1 MEIELNR
8 FTPAEQ
14 ATFRL
19 RALYEQAGYRKYRA
33 SRFEEYALYQEYQR
47 FLPDAQVIT
56 FTDLDGKLRAIKPDV
71 TLSIAKTAQPAAG
84 ECKRF
89 YYNEEVCRPSRES
102 HTFQTIHQMGLES
115 MGAVDADEQ
124 AAVVRLALQ
133 SLAALDVPTVL
144 EISHMGYLTGLL
156 DALHVPAE
164 ARAKLLDFIRA
175 KKAHEMLTA
184 ALAAGLEAL
193 FAAGF
198 RQARPG
204 EFTRRAFLNGRM
216 DLTQAEAVIDL
227 IDAETADAAAN
238 AAGQIAGAMRKRID
252 PVYDSWVDICAHFHA
267 VLDYPD
273 EDIDPFELSRL
284 ESALQ
289 ASSRT
294 LSALLSSCHRG
305 RMVRSGVRVTILG
318 SPNAGKSSLL
328 NALSG
333 FDRVIVTDIPGTT
346 RDTVEQT
353 VTLGR
358 HLVRL
363 VDTAGIRDTEDV
375 IEKIGVDRS
384 VEAAKDCDAALFVV
398 DDSRP
403 LTDEDRRA
411 MDAALEAPE
420 AIAVLNKQDL
430 GAVIEPSDLPF
441 SYIVPVSCKDGTG
454 FDLLEQAFNMLFPD
468 DAPCDGSL
476 LTNARQADAIVR
488 AKKSVDAALRS
499 LRAGFTP
506 DAVLV
511 DLEAAMR
518 ALGEVTGRTMRED
531 ITNRIFER
539 FCVGK

>member
-1 MEIELNR
+1 MSDKIAAIATGRARTGIGILRLSGDRCIE
-8 FTPAEQ
+8 AAGQ
-14 ATFRL
+14 VFRL
-19 RALYEQAGYRKYRA
+19 NSGRPL
-33 SRFEEYALYQEYQR
+33 SS
-47 FLPDAQVIT
+47 LPDRKLALGTLFDAQGRPIDHCMA
-56 FTDLDGKLRAIKPDV
+56 FISRAPHSYTGED
-71 TLSIAKTAQPAAG
+71 TAEIQCHGSPAA
-84 ECKRF
+84 
-89 YYNEEVCRPSRES
+89 
-102 HTFQTIHQMGLES
+102 
-115 MGAVDADEQ
+115 
-124 AAVVRLALQ
+124 
-133 SLAALDVPTVL
+133 
-144 EISHMGYLTGLL
+144 LT
-156 DALHVPAE
+156 
-164 ARAKLLDFIRA
+164 
-175 KKAHEMLTA
+175 
-184 ALAAGLEAL
+184 AGLEAL

-204 EFTRRAFLNGRM
+204 EFTRRAFLNGQM

-238 AAGQIAGAMRKRID
+238 AAGQVAGAIRKKID
-252 PVYDSWVDICAHFHA
+252 PIYDGWVDLCAHFHA

-273 EDIDPFELSRL
+273 EDIDPFTLSGYEASL
-284 ESALQ
+284 TE
-289 ASSRT
+289 SSRQLT
-294 LSALLSSCHRG
+294 ALLASCHRG
-305 RMVRSGVRVTILG
+305 RMVQSGIKAAILG

-328 NALSG
+328 NQLSG

-363 VDTAGIRDTEDV
+363 VDTAGIRDTQDV

-384 VEAAKDCDAALFVV
+384 MEAAKDCDVALFVV
-398 DDSRP
+398 DDSKP

-420 AIAVLNKQDL
+420 AIAILNKQDL
-430 GAVIEPSDLPF
+430 AAVIEPSDLPF

-454 FDLLEQAFNMLFPD
+454 FDLLEQAFDMLFPD
-468 DAPCDGSL
+468 DTPCDGSL
-476 LTNARQADAIVR
+476 LTNARQADAILR
-488 AKKSVDAALRS
+488 AKKSVDSVIRS
-499 LRAGFTP
+499 LRAGMTP

-511 DLEAAMR
+511 DLESAMD